1 MAKRKKS
8 ATTARSKS
16 GAASSGKGKTLV
28 MVESPTKAHTLKK
41 MLGSKYLVKASM
53 GHIRDLPKS
62 RMAIDIDNDFEPE
75 YILVKGKAR
84 LKNEL
89 VKLASEADRVLL
101 AADPDR
107 EGEAI
112 AWHLSEI
119 LGVDTSQPCRVR
131 IYEIT
136 KKAVKEAV
144 AGPQPLDM
152 NKVYAQQAR
161 RILDRLVGYSV
172 SPLLWKKIRYGLSAG
187 RVQSVALDLICAR
200 EREIEA
206 FVPKEYWVVT
216 VKASSED
223 GREYE
228 MRVESFKGKTLLK
241 DGKPFLIND
250 VSEAARIEE
259 EIASS
264 DILVTEFKKKES
276 PRRALP
282 PFKTSSLQ
290 QEAARRL
297 RFSPRKTMR
306 VAQSLFEGVNV
317 PGKGL
322 TGLITYMRTDSLRM
336 APEAISSVRELVSS
350 RYGKDMLP
358 DKPNYFSSKGRSQD
372 AHEAIRPTDIRLDPE
387 EIKPHLNNDQYRL
400 YSLIWK
406 RALASQMRPAI
417 IASVTLDAEAGHYGL
432 RQTGAHLVFKGW
444 SEVWPLEMTDKVLS
458 PAVIGEKLDLQEIEK
473 DQRFTRPPGR
483 YSEARLIRT
492 LEDNGVGR
500 PSTYA
505 SIVETLYDRAYVEK
519 DEDSKLKPTALGM
532 TVDGFLLEHFSA
544 KEQASIVDAAFT
556 ARMEDSLD
564 DVEEDK
570 QKWLE
575 VVRSFWS
582 SLDNTIT
589 EAQKAP
595 RVPLPEP
602 EPIGEDCPECGE
614 PLVKKRGRFGDFI
627 ACSGYPKCRYTR
639 PILDKVGVICP
650 KCGETD
656 GGEIVAKKTRKGRR
670 RTFYGCS
677 RYPDCDYISWYKPT
691 GDKCPVCVGVM
702 EEKAR
707 GKAPVCASCGHKG
720 TSKKED
726 AEE

>member
-1 MAKRKKS
+1 MAKKKKTGTS
-8 ATTARSKS
+8 RTGS
-16 GAASSGKGKTLV
+16 GKVSSGKGKTLV
-28 MVESPTKAHTLKK
+28 LVESPTKAHTLTK
-41 MLGSKYLVKASM
+41 MLGSRYLVKASM

-62 RMAIDIDNDFEPE
+62 RLAIDIENDFEPE
-75 YILVKGKAR
+75 YILVKGKAK

-89 VKLASEADRVLL
+89 VKFASEADRVLL

-119 LGVDTSQPCRVR
+119 LGVDPASPCRIR

-136 KKAVKEAV
+136 KKAVKDAV
-144 AGPQPLDM
+144 SDPQPVDL

-187 RVQSVALDLICAR
+187 RVQSVALNLICSR
-200 EREIEA
+200 EREIDA
-206 FVPKEYWVVT
+206 FVPREYWIVT

-228 MRVESFKGKTLLK
+228 MRVESFGGRSLLK
-241 DGKPFLIND
+241 DGRPFLIHNAE
-250 VSEAARIEE
+250 EAARIEE
-259 EIASS
+259 EISGS
-264 DILVTEFKKKES
+264 DIIVRDFTKKES
-276 PRRALP
+276 PRKALA

-297 RFSPRKTMR
+297 RFSPRRTMR

-322 TGLITYMRTDSLRM
+322 TGLITYMRTDSLRV
-336 APEAISSVRELVSS
+336 APDAVAAARELIVSC
-350 RYGKDMLP
+350 YGEGLLP
-358 DKPNYFSSKGRSQD
+358 EKPNYFSSKGRSQD
-372 AHEAIRPTDIRLDPE
+372 AHEAIRPTDVKLDPE
-387 EIKPHLNNDQYRL
+387 DLKPHLQSDQYKL

-406 RALASQMRPAI
+406 RFVASQMRPAI
-417 IASVTLDAEAGHYGL
+417 IASVTLDADAGSYGL

-444 SEVWPLEMTDKVLS
+444 SEVWPLEMKDQVLA
-458 PAVIGEKLDLQEIEK
+458 PALPGERLDLQGIEK
-473 DQRFTRPPGR
+473 EQRFSKPPGR
-483 YSEARLIRT
+483 YSEARLIRA

-505 SIVETLYDRAYVEK
+505 SIVETLYDRSYVEK
-519 DEDSKLKPTALGM
+519 DEESKLKPTPLGM
-532 TVDGFLLEHFSA
+532 TVDGFLLEHFFGKDQS
-544 KEQASIVDAAFT
+544 SIVDAAFT

-564 DVEEDK
+564 DVEENTQD
-570 QKWLE
+570 WLG
-575 VVRSFWS
+575 VVRSFWN
-582 SLDNTIT
+582 SLDHTIS
-589 EAQKAP
+589 AAAMAP

-602 EPIGEDCPECGE
+602 EPIGEDCPECGS

-627 ACSGYPKCRYTR
+627 GCSGYPECRYTR
-639 PILDKVGVICP
+639 PILDKIGVLCP
-650 KCGETD
+650 KCGETE
-656 GGEIVAKKTRKGRR
+656 GGEIIAKKTRKGRR

-677 RYPDCDYISWYKPT
+677 RYPECDYISWYRPT
-691 GDKCPVCVGVM
+691 GEKCPVCGGVM
-702 EEKAR
+702 EQKSR
-707 GKAPVCASCGHKG
+707 GKAPVCASCGN
-720 TSKKED
+720 KEK
-726 AEE
+726 AVKEEDE